1 MTARDASSLRA
12 ALAFHEP
19 ARGKRYEPSLKARII
34 EFARSRREQ
43 GASWVQVAAEIGM
56 AFETLRRWC
65 VATGHGSSRALVPV
79 EVVAERGDRTV
90 SVVSAGGYR
99 IEGLTLEEAVSA
111 LRVLG

>member
-1 MTARDASSLRA
+1 
-12 ALAFHEP
+12 LAFHEA

-34 EFARSRREQ
+34 EFARSRRER
-43 GASWVQVAAEIGM
+43 GASWVQIASEIGV

-65 VATGHGSSRALVPV
+65 VATEHGSSRALVPIA
-79 EVVAERGDRTV
+79 VVAERGDRSV

-111 LRVLG
+111 LRALG